1 MATRDLTR
9 SSGQRGAMPLSE
21 AMNQLFRDAFTGP
34 FGGAAPGL
42 TVSQGVNLYE
52 QDNRFILQVP
62 LPGAKP
68 DQLNITAREN
78 VVTLQGTIEPPAPE
92 GARALYQ
99 GIGGGQ
105 FREQV
110 VLPADVDAENAN
122 AQYQD
127 GILTLTLPKA
137 QHAQERTIRIS
148 QGQTGMGQR
157 TS

>member
-1 MATRDLTR
+1 MSARDRTRYTNP
-9 SSGQRGAMPLSE
+9 RGVMPLSD
-21 AMNQLFRDAFTGP
+21 AMTQLFYNAFRGP
-34 FGGAAPGL
+34 FGAGATAPMAG
-42 TVSQGVNLYE
+42 QGVNLYE
-52 QDNRFILQVP
+52 QDNRFILQIP

-68 DQLNITAREN
+68 DQLNVTAREN
-78 VVTLQGTIEPPAPE
+78 VVTLQGTIELPAPE

>member
-9 SSGQRGAMPLSE
+9 STGPRGVMPLSE
-21 AMNQLFRDAFTGP
+21 AMNQLVRDAFTSP
-34 FGGAAPGL
+34 FGGGPGL
-42 TVSQGVNLYE
+42 TASQGVNLYE

-99 GIGGGQ
+99 GLGGGP

-110 VLPADVDAENAN
+110 VLPADVDAENAS

-127 GILTLTLPKA
+127 GILTLMLSKA
-137 QHAQERTIRIS
+137 RHAQERTIRIS

-157 TS
+157 MS

>member
-1 MATRDLTR
+1 
-9 SSGQRGAMPLSE
+9 
-21 AMNQLFRDAFTGP
+21 
-34 FGGAAPGL
+34 
-42 TVSQGVNLYE
+42 
-52 QDNRFILQVP
+52 
-62 LPGAKP
+62 
-68 DQLNITAREN
+68 
-78 VVTLQGTIEPPAPE
+78 
-92 GARALYQ
+92 
-99 GIGGGQ
+99 
-105 FREQV
+105 V

>member
-1 MATRDLTR
+1 M
-9 SSGQRGAMPLSE
+9 
-21 AMNQLFRDAFTGP
+21 
-34 FGGAAPGL
+34 
-42 TVSQGVNLYE
+42 
-52 QDNRFILQVP
+52 QVP

-78 VVTLQGTIEPPAPE
+78 VVTLQGTIELPAPE
-92 GARALYQ
+92 GARVLYQ